1 MADQSEYELAQ
12 QLVNEIN
19 SLVSEINHL
28 SAELETAEYNLGVLI
43 NNVAVVDKQVYAA
56 TSRLSTNVEST
67 AEDVTFFFN
76 ALRDLSEQYFIFKNL
91 STASKNLSMYTDEY
105 YTKFS
110 YYNKLRRIT
119 LGYVIGLDNAII
131 SDETL
136 RLEVEKA
143 YLQNTDYWLAYAIMA
158 VMLWAKN
165 EKEAANRA
173 MDKALSMDYFR
184 SCVFF
189 LLINLR
195 FERNQPAKEW
205 YLNYLEK
212 VDMTKLGD
220 EFQYLLQAYLN
231 GLFGLDPAFESL
243 VSENFKRLLEQAEA
257 TSVDFGD
264 KFINGAEAYADAYLH
279 HTEASFPTLREVCS
293 EHNKLIELL
302 SDAEKHTILAAKYV
316 ELAEAP
322 EELAEEQAQRVENV
336 LYGLINGYDD
346 DEWRVVKEQKRN
358 EAIMEAK
365 GDLKAAQENFDLM
378 YAHLDEKKP
387 LSDLMVTWTFSED
400 PTQTNNTVKRFTIS
414 MMKERLYRGFEKF
427 AARYRKEEPERCTI
441 QIEDCKLVCNEAAPE
456 EPHNKLN
463 EHFSKSRMKHLFA
476 DKFIKIYGVVCL
488 AAVLILII
496 TAFTFNTESA
506 FNISEVMLTVG
517 VLAGVLGGFLL
528 WRRIVDVGKILDEK
542 KRLAFVKLQQALEEL
557 KQWRNLFHEAD
568 AHLPDVKDALDRF

>member
-427 AARYRKEEPERCTI
+427 AARYRNEEPERCTI

>member
-264 KFINGAEAYADAYLH
+264 KFINGADAYADAYLH

-427 AARYRKEEPERCTI
+427 AARYRNEEPERCTI